1 MARRA
6 SRISVP
12 TNNTGIPRS
21 INFFV
26 AEVWIRLISKKE
38 MRKVAECEPEDA
50 TPEGLM
56 VSEEDRDTV
65 YVGRW
70 IRNHSRRRELMMH
83 ELAHFCLDW
92 RDEGKCETE

>member
-1 MARRA
+1 M
-6 SRISVP
+6 ITGLP
-12 TNNTGIPRS
+12 TT

-26 AEVWIRLISKKE
+26 AQVHIRRVSKKE
-38 MRKVAECEPEDA
+38 MRVIAECEPEDS

-65 YVGRW
+65 YVARW
-70 IRNHSRRRELMMH
+70 IRSHSRRRELMMH

-92 RDEGKCETE
+92 RDEGKCK